1 MFQPEQISRLN
12 DLEALVFDFII
23 KSPEQV
29 QQMTIRDLA
38 SKVHVS
44 TSTIVRLCTK
54 LGFEGWAD
62 LKFYLKSQFREK
74 TPEEQHYDNMLEFDM
89 FLHRMNTEA
98 YQNRLNQAAKM
109 IADADYTV
117 FLGLG
122 TSGSLSD
129 YATKYFVNTGL
140 RSFVISDPFQ
150 AIQVKGIGNIVA
162 VILSVSGETQQV
174 VNKELEFKSDGAKII
189 SITNTEDCT
198 VGKLADLQ
206 LSYNL
211 VNEWSK
217 LYPLGNLTTQLPVL
231 AILEILAHKAIDLF
245 VNKEKF
251 SESDEEITQKL
262 N

>member
-1 MFQPEQISRLN
+1 MMFQPEQISKLN
-12 DLEALVFDFII
+12 DLESLVFDFII
-23 KSPEQV
+23 KSPEKV

-38 SKVHVS
+38 SQVHVS

-89 FLHRMNTEA
+89 FLRRMNTSN
-98 YQNRLNQAAKM
+98 YQQRLNAAAKL
-109 IADADYTV
+109 IAEADYTV
-117 FLGLG
+117 FLGIG

-150 AIQVKGIGNIVA
+150 AVQVKGMGHIVA
-162 VILSVSGETQQV
+162 IILSVSGETSQV
-174 VNKELEFKSDGAKII
+174 INKELEFKADGAKII
-189 SITNTEDCT
+189 SITNNEDST
-198 VGKLADLQ
+198 VAKLADLQ

-217 LYPLGNLTTQLPVL
+217 QYPLGNLTTQLPVL
-231 AILEILAHKAIDLF
+231 AILEILAHKAIDLIL
-245 VNKEKF
+245 
-251 SESDEEITQKL
+251 DEQDKKIAE
-262 N
+262 